1 MTVKSSISMTD
12 QQASFARGLVE
23 AGRFA
28 SVSSVVQQGLE
39 LLREHTE
46 SKALEADALRT
57 LLNDRQKRA
66 FISSSSMSMKI
77 AEIAS
82 EKRRAKKL

>member
-1 MTVKSSISMTD
+1 MTVKSSKSMTD
-12 QQASFARGLVE
+12 QQADFARGLVE

-46 SKALEADALRT
+46 SKALETDALRI
-57 LLNDRQKRA
+57 LLEGRQKGT
-66 FISSSSMSMKI
+66 FISSSSMSIK
-77 AEIAS
+77 IAS
-82 EKRRAKKL
+82 EKRRAKNL